1 MQFTPT
7 ILVLWFGADKIY
19 RAKYEGE
26 AEILKGL
33 SNGRMKEIIS
43 DFKERRKKLKMTQ
56 HLMKEVVMSGQL
68 GIHNEIPVLLD
79 PEKEEKVQ
87 RYTGVGG

>member
-26 AEILKGL
+26 TEILKGL

-43 DFKERRKKLKMTQ
+43 DFKERRKKLKITQ
-56 HLMKEVVMSGQL
+56 HMMTEVVMAARL
-68 GIHNEIPVLLD
+68 GIHNEMPGLVD
-79 PEKEEKVQ
+79 PEKEEKEEKVQ
-87 RYTGVGG
+87 RCDY